1 MGNESFINAVCDV
14 YTVED
19 IMNLLNL
26 DDEYIIKH
34 FLKSLVLSHRD
45 EFVDVYDMECQMIVC
60 LDICL
65 EICYHHQCGQG
76 MHTESQNLTGCHT

>member
-34 FLKSLVLSHRD
+34 FLKSLILSHR
-45 EFVDVYDMECQMIVC
+45 ERFVDVCDME
-60 LDICL
+60 
-65 EICYHHQCGQG
+65 G
-76 MHTESQNLTGCHT
+76 

>member
-19 IMNLLNL
+19 IMNLLNI

-34 FLKSLVLSHRD
+34 FLKSLVLKNKD
-45 EFVDVYDMECQMIVC
+45 KFVDICDMEA
-60 LDICL
+60 
-65 EICYHHQCGQG
+65 
-76 MHTESQNLTGCHT
+76 

>member
-45 EFVDVYDMECQMIVC
+45 EFVDICDMEA
-60 LDICL
+60 
-65 EICYHHQCGQG
+65 
-76 MHTESQNLTGCHT
+76 